1 MRSLGLRRLLRP
13 APAPAAPRER
23 PGPDRSALLAELEVR
38 VPAPER
44 IVRWETAT
52 TTCETCTEPVAR
64 GAIRCRH
71 CGATLPPPVLR
82 EPTDSAA
89 AQSHVV

>member
-1 MRSLGLRRLLRP
+1 MRSLGLRRLLGSDP
-13 APAPAAPRER
+13 VPVTSREQ
-23 PGPDRSALLAELEVR
+23 PGPDRSTLLAELEVH

-71 CGATLPPPVLR
+71 CGATLPSP
-82 EPTDSAA
+82 
-89 AQSHVV
+89 AQLG